1 MGTIERVFSTIRA
14 SRMKKKALV
23 VVAMLVLVAAMF
35 AAYKVYDTHT
45 TQLRVIALVKDATQ
59 RLRATLSAQ
68 AAGNSDTVV
77 QAHFT
82 ATDAHVSAL
91 RNMKTASLTP
101 LADAADDALVTSREI
116 MRRQVAIDQARKRLA
131 TSFDTLA
138 RHIKSDRGRNDW
150 TREAVQMKGAVDK
163 DLRDYRMA
171 VESYSMLLESFPASQ
186 AKVAPYVEPALLIDE
201 KLLGNARQRALDAYA
216 DTDQTIKRIST
227 LQAYRVN
234 AGRKR

>member
-1 MGTIERVFSTIRA
+1 
-14 SRMKKKALV
+14 MKKQALV
-23 VVAMLVLVAAMF
+23 MAAMLVLVAAAF

-45 TQLRVIALVKDATQ
+45 AQLRVVALLKDATE

-68 AAGNSDTVV
+68 ARGDSGSAV

-82 ATDAHVSAL
+82 ATDSHVSTL
-91 RNMKTASLTP
+91 RSMKTASLMA

-116 MRRQVAIDQARKRLA
+116 MRRQVAIDQARKRLT
-131 TSFDTLA
+131 TSFDTLV

-171 VESYSMLLESFPASQ
+171 VESYSTLLESFPASQ
-186 AKVAPYVEPALLIDE
+186 AKVAAYIEPKLLIDE

-216 DTDQTIKRIST
+216 DTDQTIKRVST
-227 LQAYRVN
+227 LQAYRVG
-234 AGRKR
+234 AGRMR